1 MKRIIRVDGE
11 LAEIIPAYLEHRR
24 EELARLPGLLDAGDF
39 DALRGIGHKMRG
51 SGGGYGLDL
60 LTEIGERMENS
71 AKAKDKIAL
80 AAQAAELKSF
90 LEDVQVEFVPDK

>member
-24 EELARLPGLLDAGDF
+24 EDLARLPALMAAEDF
-39 DALRGIGHKMRG
+39 DALRGIGHKLRG
-51 SGGGYGLDL
+51 SGGGYGLDP
-60 LTEIGERMENS
+60 LTEIGERMENA
-71 AKAKDKIAL
+71 AKAKDKTAL
-80 AAQAAELKSF
+80 EAQAKELKGF